1 LRSFQPTGPPDNDQV
16 GFLYATNKERWAFG
30 GNRSGKTEIVVAD
43 CILLCIGFH
52 PVRSAIDYSI
62 YAQWANMDVQ
72 VNGETTIDTANVENS
87 VKSQTTGGRGIPGTP
102 TPPTDD
108 VWAEAPLPDPQPA
121 FPPHDFQKFQEPDYP
136 FPNILPLHPDIPPD
150 SFQKINSQKGFSYKY
165 DGCCYLF
172 SNPSEVTSFQLN
184 WPDFFKKNIKPLQ
197 YEPPCYVRF
206 CAVTDGKI
214 DDTILK
220 KFKQMV
226 PRCYLKGG
234 KWDDAWSEKRR
245 SLFFKNGSII
255 KFLSYKSYETSP
267 EVYGGDDLHG
277 VYMDEHCR
285 HEIYLENSARLTDYD
300 GYLCAAMTPEEGQ
313 IWEEDHVTEG
323 RAGTDVNHWFFSTES
338 NPYLRKE
345 GVESFKATLGHDEAL
360 MATKLHGEF
369 VSRSGLVIPQ
379 FDRGV
384 SVIPDFEL
392 PKHWMRTFVVDLHI
406 KIPHAL
412 MWLCWTPEGE
422 VIVYRTAKKKL
433 VIQALKRYIRRK
445 CIGEHISD
453 WIGDEP
459 MGGKGK
465 NAFGQ
470 DSLIGQLQ
478 DGPDGFPVVQ
488 AARSNALFDAGI
500 NKLREGF
507 SRRPETKRPTILIFK
522 SCDYPTENVDG
533 KIHGSLIWELRK
545 YSFRKNR
552 GSEETL
558 REQIRNVDDHLIS
571 CLRMGIMAGPIDTGG
586 GDFDFDIGGYGG

>member
-1 LRSFQPTGPPDNDQV
+1 MEQEERLYDFQPTGPPDNDQV

-52 PVRSAIDYSI
+52 PVRSVIDYSI
-62 YAQWANMDVQ
+62 YAEWANMDVQ

-121 FPPHDFQKFQEPDYP
+121 FPPHDFQKFQKPDYP

-245 SLFFKNGSII
+245 SLFFKNGSI
-255 KFLSYKSYETSP
+255 
-267 EVYGGDDLHG
+267 
-277 VYMDEHCR
+277 
-285 HEIYLENSARLTDYD
+285 LENSARLTDYD

-384 SVIPDFEL
+384 SV
-392 PKHWMRTFVVDLHI
+392 
-406 KIPHAL
+406 
-412 MWLCWTPEGE
+412 CWTPEGE